1 MLVGASELVE
11 RIKEE
16 AKEEQERILREARAQ
31 AEELVKN
38 AKADIEERK
47 KRFIE
52 AESRKAAENKERI
65 IRAKRL
71 DAKKFRWDVEEK
83 AIKRAFEEALKRVQR
98 VKEEGFRGKSYPG
111 ILAGLIKDAALSIT
125 AGSERSSSSS
135 SSELELEVVLSA
147 EDAQFVTGEMLKEIS
162 GEVGCE
168 VRLSK
173 ERIKTVGG
181 VIVRRSDGR
190 IEVNNT
196 FEERMKRL
204 YPGLR
209 EDIVKVLFRAREE

>member
-1 MLVGASELVE
+1 MGASEIVE
-11 RIKEE
+11 RIKED
-16 AKEEQERILREARAQ
+16 AREERARILKEARAEV
-31 AEELVKN
+31 EERVKN

-52 AESRKAAENKERI
+52 SERQKAADNKERI

-71 DAKKFRWDVEEK
+71 DAKKFRWDVEER
-83 AIKRAFEEALKRVQR
+83 AIKRAFEEALERIQH
-98 VKEEGFRGKSYPG
+98 VKEEGFRGNSYSS
-111 ILAGLIKDAALSIT
+111 ILAGLIKDAAMSIT
-125 AGSERSSSSS
+125 AGSERSSSG
-135 SSELELEVVLSA
+135 SELEVALSD
-147 EDAQFVTGEMLKEIS
+147 EDAQFVTEEMLKNIS
-162 GEVGCE
+162 AEVGCD
-168 VRLSK
+168 VRLSR

-209 EDIVKVLFRAREE
+209 AVSYTHLTLPTTERV

>member
-1 MLVGASELVE
+1 MHVGASEIVE
-11 RIKEE
+11 RIKAE
-16 AKEEQERILREARAQ
+16 AREEQERILREARAQ
-31 AEELVKN
+31 VENRIKN

-52 AESRKAAENKERI
+52 SERRKAAENKDRI

-83 AIKRAFEEALKRVQR
+83 AIKRALEEALKRVQH
-98 VKEEGFRGKSYPG
+98 VKKEGFRGKSYPS

-125 AGSERSSSSS
+125 AGSERSSSNSS
-135 SSELELEVVLSA
+135 SELEVVLSA
-147 EDAQFVTGEMLKEIS
+147 EDAQFVTEDMLKEVS
-162 GEVGCE
+162 GEAGGE
-168 VRLSK
+168 VRLSE
-173 ERIKTVGG
+173 ERIKTAGG
-181 VIVRRSDGR
+181 VIVRRSDGK

-204 YPGLR
+204 YPELR
-209 EDIVKVLFRAREE
+209 EDIVKVLFHDRKE

>member
-1 MLVGASELVE
+1 MMLVGASELVE

-31 AEELVKN
+31 VEELVKN

-135 SSELELEVVLSA
+135 ELELEVVLSA

>member
-1 MLVGASELVE
+1 VGASELVE

-31 AEELVKN
+31 VEELVKN

-135 SSELELEVVLSA
+135 ELELEVVLSA

>member
-1 MLVGASELVE
+1 MGASELVE

-31 AEELVKN
+31 VEELVKN

-135 SSELELEVVLSA
+135 ELELEVVLSA

-173 ERIKTVGG
+173 ERIKTMGG

>member
-135 SSELELEVVLSA
+135 ELELEVVLSA
-147 EDAQFVTGEMLKEIS
+147 EDAQFVTEEMLKEIS

>member
-1 MLVGASELVE
+1 MGASELVE

-135 SSELELEVVLSA
+135 ELELEVVLSA

>member
-31 AEELVKN
+31 VEELVKN

-71 DAKKFRWDVEEK
+71 DAKKFRWDVKEQL
-83 AIKRAFEEALKRVQR
+83 IKRAFDEDLERIRHVMEEV
-98 VKEEGFRGKSYPG
+98 FRGNSYSS
-111 ILAGLIKDAALSIT
+111 ILAGLIKDAAMSIT
-125 AGSERSSSSS
+125 CLLYTSPSPRDRTRSRMPSS
-135 SSELELEVVLSA
+135 A
-147 EDAQFVTGEMLKEIS
+147 
-162 GEVGCE
+162 
-168 VRLSK
+168 
-173 ERIKTVGG
+173 
-181 VIVRRSDGR
+181 
-190 IEVNNT
+190 
-196 FEERMKRL
+196 
-204 YPGLR
+204 
-209 EDIVKVLFRAREE
+209 

>member
-1 MLVGASELVE
+1 MHVGASEIVE
-11 RIKEE
+11 RIKED
-16 AKEEQERILREARAQ
+16 AREERARILKEARAEV
-31 AEELVKN
+31 EERVKN

-52 AESRKAAENKERI
+52 SERQKAADNKERI

-71 DAKKFRWDVEEK
+71 DAKKFRWDVEER
-83 AIKRAFEEALKRVQR
+83 AIKRAFDEALERIQH
-98 VKEEGFRGKSYPG
+98 VKEEGFRGNSYSS
-111 ILAGLIKDAALSIT
+111 ILAGLIKDAAMSIS

-135 SSELELEVVLSA
+135 SELEVALSN
-147 EDAQFVTGEMLKEIS
+147 EDAQFVTDEMLKNIS
-162 GEVGCE
+162 AEVGCD
-168 VRLSK
+168 VRLSR
-173 ERIKTVGG
+173 ERRKTVGG

-209 EDIVKVLFRAREE
+209 EDVVRVLFRAREE

>member
-1 MLVGASELVE
+1 MMLVGASELVE

-31 AEELVKN
+31 VEELVKN

-125 AGSERSSSSS
+125 AGSERSSSS
-135 SSELELEVVLSA
+135 ELELEVVLSA

>member
-1 MLVGASELVE
+1 MMLVGASELVE

-135 SSELELEVVLSA
+135 ELELEVVLSA

>member
-1 MLVGASELVE
+1 MHVGASEIVE

-31 AEELVKN
+31 VENRIKN

-83 AIKRAFEEALKRVQR
+83 AIKRALEEALKRVQH
-98 VKEEGFRGKSYPG
+98 VKKEGFKGKSYPS

-125 AGSERSSSSS
+125 AGSERSSS
-135 SSELELEVVLSA
+135 ELEVVLSA
-147 EDAQFVTGEMLKEIS
+147 EDAQFVTEDMLKEVS
-162 GEVGCE
+162 GEAGGE
-168 VRLSK
+168 VRLSE
-173 ERIKTVGG
+173 ERIKTAGG
-181 VIVRRSDGR
+181 VIVRRSDGK

-196 FEERMKRL
+196 FEERMKRF
-204 YPGLR
+204 YPELR
-209 EDIVKVLFRAREE
+209 EDIVKVLFHDRKE

>member
-31 AEELVKN
+31 VEELVKN

-125 AGSERSSSSS
+125 AGSEYSSSS

>member
-1 MLVGASELVE
+1 MGASEIVE
-11 RIKEE
+11 RIKED
-16 AKEEQERILREARAQ
+16 AREERARILREARAEV
-31 AEELVKN
+31 EERIKN

-52 AESRKAAENKERI
+52 SERQKAADNKERI

-71 DAKKFRWDVEEK
+71 DAKKFRWDVEERV
-83 AIKRAFEEALKRVQR
+83 IKRAFDEALERIR
-98 VKEEGFRGKSYPG
+98 HVKEEGFRGNSYSS
-111 ILAGLIKDAALSIT
+111 ILAGLIKDAAMSIT

-135 SSELELEVVLSA
+135 SELEVALSN
-147 EDAQFVTGEMLKEIS
+147 EDAQFVTEEMLKNIS
-162 GEVGCE
+162 AEVGCD
-168 VRLSK
+168 VRLSS

-209 EDIVKVLFRAREE
+209 EDVVRVLFRAREE

>member
-1 MLVGASELVE
+1 MHVGASEIVE
-11 RIKEE
+11 RIKED
-16 AKEEQERILREARAQ
+16 AREERARILREAKAKV
-31 AEELVKN
+31 EERVKN
-38 AKADIEERK
+38 AKASIEERK

-52 AESRKAAENKERI
+52 SERQKAADNKERI

-71 DAKKFRWDVEEK
+71 DAKKFRWDVEER
-83 AIKRAFEEALKRVQR
+83 AIKRAFDEALERIQH
-98 VKEEGFRGKSYPG
+98 VKEEGFRGNSYSS
-111 ILAGLIKDAALSIT
+111 ILAGLIKDAAMSIT
-125 AGSERSSSSS
+125 AGSERSSSG
-135 SSELELEVVLSA
+135 SELEVALSN
-147 EDAQFVTGEMLKEIS
+147 EDAQFVTEEMLKNIS
-162 GEVGCE
+162 AEVGCD
-168 VRLSK
+168 VRLSR

-209 EDIVKVLFRAREE
+209 EDVVRVLFRAHEA

>member
-1 MLVGASELVE
+1 MMLVGASELVE

-125 AGSERSSSSS
+125 AGSEHSS

>member
-16 AKEEQERILREARAQ
+16 AKEEQERILREARAK

-125 AGSERSSSSS
+125 AGSEHSSSSKV
-135 SSELELEVVLSA
+135 ELEVVLSA

>member
-31 AEELVKN
+31 VEELVKN

-135 SSELELEVVLSA
+135 ELELEVVLSA

>member
-1 MLVGASELVE
+1 VMLVGASELVE

-31 AEELVKN
+31 VEELVKN

-135 SSELELEVVLSA
+135 ELELEVVLSA

>member
-1 MLVGASELVE
+1 MHVGASEIVE
-11 RIKEE
+11 RIKED
-16 AKEEQERILREARAQ
+16 AREERARILKEARAEV
-31 AEELVKN
+31 EERVKN

-52 AESRKAAENKERI
+52 SERQKAADNKERI

-71 DAKKFRWDVEEK
+71 DAKKFRWDVEERV
-83 AIKRAFEEALKRVQR
+83 IKRAFEEALERIQH
-98 VKEEGFRGKSYPG
+98 VKEEGFRGNSYSS
-111 ILAGLIKDAALSIT
+111 ILAGLIKDAAMSIT

-135 SSELELEVVLSA
+135 SELEVALSN
-147 EDAQFVTGEMLKEIS
+147 EDAQFVTDEMLKNIS
-162 GEVGCE
+162 AEVGCD
-168 VRLSK
+168 VRLSR

-209 EDIVKVLFRAREE
+209 EDIVRVLFRAREE

>member
-1 MLVGASELVE
+1 MHVGASEIVE
-11 RIKEE
+11 RIKED
-16 AKEEQERILREARAQ
+16 AREERARILREAKAKV
-31 AEELVKN
+31 EERVKN

-52 AESRKAAENKERI
+52 SERQKAADNKERI

-71 DAKKFRWDVEEK
+71 DAKKFRWDVEERV
-83 AIKRAFEEALKRVQR
+83 IKRAFDEALERIQH
-98 VKEEGFRGKSYPG
+98 VKEEGFRGKSYSS
-111 ILAGLIKDAALSIT
+111 ILAGLIKDAAMSIT

-135 SSELELEVVLSA
+135 SELEVALSN
-147 EDAQFVTGEMLKEIS
+147 EDAQFVTDEMLKNIS
-162 GEVGCE
+162 AEVGCD
-168 VRLSK
+168 VRLSR

-209 EDIVKVLFRAREE
+209 EDVVRVLFRAREE

>member
-135 SSELELEVVLSA
+135 ELELEVVLSA

>member
-1 MLVGASELVE
+1 MGASELVE

-31 AEELVKN
+31 VEELVKN

-135 SSELELEVVLSA
+135 ELELEVVLSA